1 MITKDKASLI
11 ASMLIFGTIGV
22 LRRYIDL
29 PSGALA
35 MLRGYIGAAV
45 LVIITLISG
54 KRPETAVLKKNIVKL
69 VISGAFIGL
78 NWMLLFEAYNYT
90 SVATAT
96 LCYYMAP
103 VIVMLMSP
111 VLLKEKLTVRKGVC
125 IAAAIIG
132 MIPVSGMLSVERF
145 GLADLKGVL
154 LGLAA
159 AVLYACVILMNKRI
173 TEVKAMDRTI
183 VQLAA
188 AALVVTPYTF
198 AAEGFNPLAMDMV
211 AIGLVLVAG
220 IIHTGIAYVMYFG
233 SIGRLKAQTVALMS
247 YIDPIFAVVLS
258 AVVLGESMD
267 AFGWIG
273 AAVVIGAMMISEM
286 PERNK

>member
-1 MITKDKASLI
+1 MITKDKTSLI

-22 LRRYIDL
+22 LRRHIDI

-45 LVIITLISG
+45 LIVLTVITG
-54 KRPETAVLKKNIVKL
+54 KRPETAVLKRNLLKL
-69 VISGAFIGL
+69 LVSGAFIGF

-111 VLLKEKLTVRKGVC
+111 VLLKEKLTARKGIC

-132 MIPVSGMLSVERF
+132 MIPVSGMLSVEGF

-154 LGLAA
+154 MGLGA
-159 AVLYACVILMNKRI
+159 AVLYACVMLMNKRI

-198 AAEGFNPLAMDMV
+198 AAEGFRLLDMDMLT
-211 AIGLVLVAG
+211 IGLVLVAG
-220 IIHTGIAYVMYFG
+220 IIHTGITYCMYFTAVEHIPG
-233 SIGRLKAQTVALMS
+233 QAVAILS
-247 YIDPIFAVVLS
+247 YIDPLVAVIIGVLI
-258 AVVLGESMD
+258 LGEPLT
-267 AFGWIG
+267 APQLIG
-273 AAVVIGAMMISEM
+273 GTMILGFTLWNEL
-286 PERNK
+286 

>member
-45 LVIITLISG
+45 LVVLTIITG
-54 KRPETAVLKKNIVKL
+54 KRPEMAVLKHNLPKL
-69 VISGAFIGL
+69 LLSGAFIGF

-111 VLLKEKLTVRKGVC
+111 VLLKEKLTARKGIC

-132 MIPVSGMLSVERF
+132 MIPVSGMLSVEGF
-145 GLADLKGVL
+145 GMADLKGVL
-154 LGLAA
+154 LGLGA
-159 AVLYACVILMNKRI
+159 AVLYACVILMNKSV

-188 AALVVTPYTF
+188 AALVVTPYAF
-198 AAEGFNPLAMDMV
+198 AAEGFNPLAMDGLT
-211 AIGLVLVAG
+211 IGLVLVAG
-220 IIHTGIAYVMYFG
+220 IVHTGIAYVMYFG

-273 AAVVIGAMMISEM
+273 AAVVIGAMMISEI
-286 PERNK
+286 PERNI